1 MAFGGATLSGN
12 KKTTNAKSIL
22 NSVPVSNSGTTL
34 GNMGSSMTSAGNT
47 IGMNAYQG
55 NLWSEKAA
63 NTAMTFS
70 ASEAEK
76 NRAFQYDVWQQTNAF
91 NAAEAKKNREWQE
104 EMSNTA
110 YQRAMA
116 DMRAAGLNPI
126 LAYQQGGASV
136 GSGGQASTTSLTGA
150 MGTGYSYQAMQD
162 NSEILAMIG
171 TVFSSAGE
179 ILNMLDKAGVGEK
192 IDKFIRNMFHAKA

>member
-1 MAFGGATLSGN
+1 MAFGGALLPGN
-12 KKTTNAKSIL
+12 KKTSNAKSIL
-22 NSVPVSNSGTTL
+22 NSVPVSNSGTSLGDMGKSLTQVGNTL
-34 GNMGSSMTSAGNT
+34 GMS
-47 IGMNAYQG
+47 AYQG

-63 NTAMTFS
+63 NTAMAFS

-76 NRAFQYDVWQQTNAF
+76 NRAFQYDVWQQTNAY
-91 NAAEAKKNREWQE
+91 NAAEAKRNREWQE
-104 EMSNTA
+104 QMSNTA

-126 LAYQQGGASV
+126 LAYQQGGASTPT
-136 GSGGQASTTSLTGA
+136 GGQASTTTLTGA
-150 MGTGYSYQAMQD
+150 MGTGHSYQAMQS
-162 NSEILAMIG
+162 NSELLTILG

-192 IDKFIRNMFHAKA
+192 IDKFIRNMFHDKA